1 MYLKPIIAATAV
13 VFATSAFAQ
22 GVSHKTPGYQMQHPK
37 KGTSTGP
44 GASEYTPSHSTT
56 TGSNTRR

>member
-22 GVSHKTPGYQMQHPK
+22 GVSHKTPGYQMQHVK
-37 KGTSTGP
+37 KGASTGP